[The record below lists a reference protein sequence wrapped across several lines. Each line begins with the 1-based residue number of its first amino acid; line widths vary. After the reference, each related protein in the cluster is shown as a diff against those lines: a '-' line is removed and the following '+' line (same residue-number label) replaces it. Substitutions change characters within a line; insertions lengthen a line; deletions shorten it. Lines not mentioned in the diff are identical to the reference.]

1 MLVSPP
7 LAQYLVGCEHIGVLP
22 RRGDSHCRAAA
33 VLLPCCCR
41 AAAVLLPCCCR
52 AAAVLLPWC
61 CRAAAVL
68 LRRYGRGAAVRVQC
82 CVLRHLAHARR
93 RQTARRSVMPQ
104 RELTTRPAYA
114 GRGLTRQT
122 YRTLALTLTLIR
134 HGLTRRT

>member
-1 MLVSPP
+1 MQMLVAPP
-7 LAQYLVGCEHIGVLP
+7 LAQYLWEVCAHK
-22 RRGDSHCRAAA
+22 SAAPQGRLA
-33 VLLPCCCR
+33 LPC
-41 AAAVLLPCCCR
+41 
-52 AAAVLLPWC
+52 C

-82 CVLRHLAHARR
+82 CVLRHMAHARR